1 MFVISPRIMYGG
13 VVLLGIVKQMKKE
26 GIFLKKGLV
35 ILLGILLLSGCSSK
49 DTVEL
54 KTRDEEVSDK
64 VVAPEESHENDS
76 GRVTEEKENLEDVP
90 AGDTIDTVTN
100 NDDLGK
106 FAEFD
111 TIEEHIDLDTF
122 QGVVETDNKGN
133 RIIIFEDENGSAEY
147 KSIFIKHD
155 NRLKIVKLKDD
166 GLLYNGIIK

>member
-1 MFVISPRIMYGG
+1 M
-13 VVLLGIVKQMKKE
+13 
-26 GIFLKKGLV
+26 KKGLV

-76 GRVTEEKENLEDVP
+76 GRVTEEKENHENFDGTTEEKENLKDVP
-90 AGDTIDTVTN
+90 AAGDTIDTVTN

>member
-1 MFVISPRIMYGG
+1 
-13 VVLLGIVKQMKKE
+13 MKKE
-26 GIFLKKGLV
+26 GILLKKGLV
-35 ILLGILLLSGCSSK
+35 ILLGILLVSGCSSK

-54 KTRDEEVSDK
+54 KTRDQEVSDK

-76 GRVTEEKENLEDVP
+76 GGVTEEKENLEDVP
-90 AGDTIDTVTN
+90 AEDTIDTVTN

-106 FAEFD
+106 FEEFD
-111 TIEEHIDLDTF
+111 SIEEHIDLDTF
-122 QGVVETDNKGN
+122 QGVVETDNEGN

-155 NRLKIVKLKDD
+155 NRLKIVKLKSD